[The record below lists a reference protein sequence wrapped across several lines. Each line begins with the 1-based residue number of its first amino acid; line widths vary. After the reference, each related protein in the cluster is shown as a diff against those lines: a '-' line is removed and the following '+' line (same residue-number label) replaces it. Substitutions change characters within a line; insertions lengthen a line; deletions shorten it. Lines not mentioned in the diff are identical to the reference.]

1 MLGVVWA
8 AQSRLVLSPVRAP
21 CGLETGAALT
31 SPKKWSIFF
40 NFPIQITFNITIS
53 IFFNQI

>member
-21 CGLETGAALT
+21 CGLETGAALIP
-31 SPKKWSIFF
+31 PKMANFF

-53 IFFNQI
+53 IFF